1 MASQPWK
8 QARDVIQARDA
19 RIIIIIS
26 VHQLQDH
33 AAGSSVHA
41 RVNLTVS
48 VGGPGVLTVTIVTTR
63 THTYSLALSVTAAL
77 HSAIHTERERERRPP
92 ISTVSVI
99 TIRSVYNLHSRLL
112 SSSRHSTNHSDIQF
126 SQLRASTAMIY
137 CEQF

>member
-77 HSAIHTERERERRPP
+77 HSAIHRERERERETAAYIDCQRDHHSFCLQPSQQTSVVFPP
-92 ISTVSVI
+92 LHKPQRYTVFSAPGV
-99 TIRSVYNLHSRLL
+99 NC
-112 SSSRHSTNHSDIQF
+112 NDI
-126 SQLRASTAMIY
+126 L
-137 CEQF
+137 